1 MSEDIVERLR
11 EPPFGT
17 ETSERNIMNAAADEI
32 ERLRSE
38 NERLRTR
45 VGALEKA
52 LNRYGKHDGLCGIV
66 GGYGYCTC
74 GFDDAR
80 AALVN
85 AEAPN
90 E

>member
-1 MSEDIVERLR
+1 VYIGDADIDDDLL
-11 EPPFGT
+11 GAK
-17 ETSERNIMNAAADEI
+17 SEI
-32 ERLRSE
+32 ERLRAE

-45 VGALEKA
+45 VEALEKA

-80 AALVN
+80 AALVKGG
-85 AEAPN
+85 E
-90 E
+90 